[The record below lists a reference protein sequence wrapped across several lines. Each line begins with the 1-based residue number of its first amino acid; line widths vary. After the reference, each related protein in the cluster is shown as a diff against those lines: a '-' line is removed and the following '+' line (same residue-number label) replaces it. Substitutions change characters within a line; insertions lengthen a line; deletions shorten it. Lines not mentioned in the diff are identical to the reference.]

1 MNYKEYPKLGESCY
15 AVTLENGLRIRVI
28 PKRGF
33 ARKHAF
39 LAVDYGSIDTR
50 FSLNGKDYVT
60 PDGVAHYLEHKMF
73 DLPEENAMNLFA
85 ALGGSPNAF
94 TGYNMTAY
102 YFDCTE
108 QFEENL
114 RLLLRMVMTPWF
126 TEESVEK
133 ERDIIAREI
142 QMYEDSPSSRL
153 YEEQFGA
160 MFASHPI
167 RVPIAGTVESIQ
179 AITAQTLYDCHA
191 AFYQPG
197 NMVLCVAGDV
207 DAEAVVA
214 IARELTPPDSKPLP
228 VRNYGAPEE
237 MRCVSPETTLQ
248 MPVAM
253 PMFSLG
259 FKCRPAGH
267 GADFLRREIIGDLAA
282 EILVGESSPL
292 FERLYEAGL
301 IDADFS
307 AGYES
312 VGAACIFSAG
322 GDSRNIPDV
331 CNALTEEI
339 RRITAEGFDRALFD
353 RLIKSSLGRRTR
365 DLDSF
370 ENICYRMC
378 VYELEGLDYFCYPEV
393 FAEIAPE
400 DVRAFLKDT
409 VCLEASTLSQVL
421 PAD

>member
-1 MNYKEYPKLGESCY
+1 MKYREYPRLGESCY
-15 AVTLENGLRIRVI
+15 ETTLENGLRIRVV

-39 LAVDYGSIDTR
+39 LAVNYGSIDTR
-50 FSLNGKDYVT
+50 FTLDGRDYVT

-85 ALGGSPNAF
+85 AYGGNPNAF

-114 RLLLRMVMTPWF
+114 RLLLRMVMTPYF

-133 ERDIIAREI
+133 ERGIIAREI
-142 QMYEDSPSSRL
+142 QMYEDSPGSRL
-153 YEEQFGA
+153 YEEQFRA
-160 MFASHPI
+160 MFAAHPV

-197 NMVLCVAGDV
+197 NMILCVAGDV
-207 DAEAVVA
+207 DAETVVSL
-214 IARELTPPDSKPLP
+214 ARELTPRESRPLP
-228 VRNYGAPEE
+228 QRNYGPAEQMQCE
-237 MRCVSPETTLQ
+237 AAATLQ
-248 MPVAM
+248 MPVSM

-259 FKCRPAGH
+259 FKCRPADH
-267 GADFLRREIIGDLAA
+267 GDAFLRREIIGDLAA

-292 FERLYEAGL
+292 FERLYEEGL

-312 VGAACIFSAG
+312 VGDACIFSAG
-322 GDSRNIPDV
+322 GDSRDPEAVAAAVRAELDRI
-331 CNALTEEI
+331 LTQ
-339 RRITAEGFDRALFD
+339 GFDRALFD

-378 VYELEGLDYFCYPEV
+378 VYELEGLDYFCYPEIY
-393 FAEIAPE
+393 AGIRPE
-400 DVRAFLKDT
+400 DVQAFLRDA
-409 VCLEASTLSQVL
+409 VSREAVNLTRVL
-421 PAD
+421 PTEE